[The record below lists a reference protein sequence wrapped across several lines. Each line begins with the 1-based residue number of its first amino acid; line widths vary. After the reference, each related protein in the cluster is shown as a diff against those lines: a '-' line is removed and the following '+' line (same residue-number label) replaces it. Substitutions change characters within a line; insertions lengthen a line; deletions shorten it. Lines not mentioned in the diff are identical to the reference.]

1 MRAIIKVP
9 SISKVRQRKLLLAL
23 SIFIVLYVVSL
34 FLPFISSYTQYP
46 LYMVKC
52 EGSPLV
58 SDADKDYFVPGSKFY
73 RVTGLEEAFFCNE
86 QEAQAAGYEK
96 FTSRL
101 DN

>member
-1 MRAIIKVP
+1 
-9 SISKVRQRKLLLAL
+9 
-23 SIFIVLYVVSL
+23 
-34 FLPFISSYTQYP
+34 
-46 LYMVKC
+46 MVKC